1 MIGRHLECISNPSTI
16 ALVCS
21 ITQDDDEDQEQSKKH
36 KTKKL
41 AASSSSSSST
51 SSSSVD
57 SFYYWIWL
65 LSGQDHSGSIT
76 IMMRRFRLDIALR
89 DQPELVAITPKP
101 KGCMSLIV
109 FLQHRLAHPLARWCN
124 IDVTIARKKQM
135 RICFCYQNN
144 PLKLAERKHSSSAT
158 RQAKQVQLKIRKSLI
173 TFMLDSGT
181 SVFLWES
188 EKNES
193 RSWMNSNWKS
203 SQGIPQ
209 IGQIVNCSSCL
220 LLADLK
226 PVCSLL

>member
-21 ITQDDDEDQEQSKKH
+21 ITQDDDDDQEQSKKH
-36 KTKKL
+36 KTKNLQLLLLLLQHRLRQWTAFIIEFDCSL
-41 AASSSSSSST
+41 ARTIQVASQSWWEG
-51 SSSSVD
+51 
-57 SFYYWIWL
+57 FGWI
-65 LSGQDHSGSIT
+65 S
-76 IMMRRFRLDIALR
+76 ALR